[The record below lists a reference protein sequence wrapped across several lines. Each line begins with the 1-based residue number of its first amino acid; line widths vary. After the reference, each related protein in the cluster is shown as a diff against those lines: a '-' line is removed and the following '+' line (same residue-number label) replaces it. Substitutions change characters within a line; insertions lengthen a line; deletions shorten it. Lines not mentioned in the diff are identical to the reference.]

1 MSVVLVGFGVV
12 FGVCCV
18 FEWGVYQQPPPSFN
32 PPIVSCM
39 CAYVGRFPLSF
50 LALLRTHQV
59 EGEEGGEV
67 VDERD
72 GQVRHDRLVLL

>member
-1 MSVVLVGFGVV
+1 
-12 FGVCCV
+12 
-18 FEWGVYQQPPPSFN
+18 
-32 PPIVSCM
+32 M

-50 LALLRTHQV
+50 FALLRTHQV